1 MGCTRWS
8 HKFCLFICSSIF
20 VFFCSHVVILTLIGS
35 FSTNL
40 FDETEHVL
48 FFQNLIKLIWSN
60 KNVSH
65 FAVYIINLIKLI
77 WQCISGLITFLKKYR
92 SSHQRCRSNHQRCSI
107 KKIVLKFLETKKTPV
122 LKPVLIKLQ
131 ALTLQVFLKKRLQH
145 KCFPM
150 EFTKLLGTPILK
162 NISKRLLLE
171 VYKKAVIKNFAIFTG
186 RR

>member
-1 MGCTRWS
+1 MGCRRWS

-65 FAVYIINLIKLI
+65 FAVYTINLIKLI

-107 KKIVLKFLETKKTPV
+107 KKIVLKILETSQENACVEACVNKVAGLDPASFFKKETPTQV
-122 LKPVLIKLQ
+122 LSY
-131 ALTLQVFLKKRLQH
+131 
-145 KCFPM
+145 
-150 EFTKLLGTPILK
+150 G
-162 NISKRLLLE
+162 
-171 VYKKAVIKNFAIFTG
+171 VYETFRNTYFEEHQQTTASGGV
-186 RR
+186 